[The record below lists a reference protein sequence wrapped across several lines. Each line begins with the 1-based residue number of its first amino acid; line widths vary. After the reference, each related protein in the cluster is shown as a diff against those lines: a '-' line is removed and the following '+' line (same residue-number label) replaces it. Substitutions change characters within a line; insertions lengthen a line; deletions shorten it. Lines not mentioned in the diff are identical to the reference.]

1 MHHAKMLRIV
11 NFDTVDTDLADLRI
25 NFLMDI
31 FNTKSAMQMDL
42 IKNSLWKFL
51 SMKMSAENI
60 DSYHF
65 VKDLRAIHKLSEI
78 HQN

>member
-42 IKNSLWKFL
+42 IKNSL
-51 SMKMSAENI
+51 
-60 DSYHF
+60 
-65 VKDLRAIHKLSEI
+65 
-78 HQN
+78 